1 MDNENSNDQGGNPS
15 SAEADVMPP
24 TMRLVLDSMP
34 QYRDQD
40 GKTAGTYA
48 SRIISRLHLDRF
60 DAGYAIG
67 RAVGAGYISEHPLYD
82 LDGDVA
88 RIKLRIT
95 DHGIDAL
102 QEAVERKAA

>member
-1 MDNENSNDQGGNPS
+1 MGKQEHKTESEERT
-15 SAEADVMPP
+15 SAAADVMPP

-48 SRIISRLHLDRF
+48 SRIISRLNLDRF

-102 QEAVERKAA
+102 QGAVERVSE